1 MQQQGQYILLNRN
14 EFYDWLQ
21 KETFTRKITLIQNHH
36 TWAPNY
42 TSFNGKNH
50 FARLAAMKNYHVKTN
65 GWADI
70 GQNITTFPDGTI
82 AICRPFNVTPAG
94 IKGANTGALCIE
106 HLANFDLNG
115 DKMTEEHKK
124 TIAFI
129 NAALCKK
136 LKLPVTTEHIVYH
149 HWYNS
154 SGSKVFNFATGTKL
168 SGLPAKTCP
177 GTAFFKGN
185 TVIDAQKNLIPLVQ
199 EAYENLNK
207 KDDEPMTPAEKQEFE
222 KLQQTVT
229 GLKNE
234 LNALTKSK
242 NILKKGFQEQGSSI
256 KKVKERVE
264 SLENK
269 HTMDIP
275 SYAKVAVDALTKL
288 KDQYGNPVVNTP
300 EGRSADFYSLV
311 TALYRAGLFK

>member
-1 MQQQGQYILLNRN
+1 MQQLGQFILLNRH
-14 EFYDWLQ
+14 EFYEWLHKQ
-21 KETFTRKITLIQNHH
+21 TFTRIISLLQNHH

-50 FARLAAMKNYHVKTN
+50 FARLEAMKNYHVKTN
-65 GWADI
+65 GWSDI
-70 GQNITTFPDGTI
+70 GQNITTFPDGMI
-82 AICRPFNVTPAG
+82 GICRPFNVTPAG
-94 IKGANTGALCIE
+94 IKGANTGALCME
-106 HLANFDLNG
+106 HIGNFDANG
-115 DKMTEEHKK
+115 DSMSEEQKN

-129 NAALCKK
+129 NAALCEK

-154 SGSKVFNFATGTKL
+154 SGSKVFNFSTGTKL

-185 TVIDAQKNLIPLVQ
+185 TVIDAQKNLIPLVK
-199 EAYENLNK
+199 EAYNNLNK

-229 GLKNE
+229 NLKNE
-234 LNALTKSK
+234 LNALVKSK
-242 NILKKGFQEQGSSI
+242 NVLKKGAQEQGASI

-275 SYAKVAVDALTKL
+275 SYAKEAVEALTKL
-288 KDQYGNPVVNTP
+288 KDQSGYPVVNTP

-311 TALYRAGLFK
+311 TILYRAGLFN